1 MADFRVLLFHKRATG
16 MPTTTQDIFSPTL
29 KMQLELFSQ
38 DSSSLKTWKDS
49 SQVNLNPTT
58 GQTPQGLQYCSM
70 SLESW
75 SEKVTSV
82 RGAYLARVKKAHQ
95 CLERECS
102 SSDIWPTPTALE
114 IQDQGTNWESLARLD
129 KGGRILRRI
138 ATLAQKL
145 AQKESNWPSP
155 RASLG
160 MNDSVEVAEKRMK
173 NKGYEGKLEQAVAK
187 KNWATPTSRDHKD
200 TGANTDYER
209 VAKKVKLTGQVMME
223 ENWPTPTA
231 AEGSKIGSQ
240 PNYGQVGLSN
250 HPAIVG
256 QPDRD
261 KLKKDGKN
269 PESPQG
275 EKPKK
280 NNKQL
285 NPNWVE
291 QLMGLPKVGWTQ
303 LSTRWRTALTD

>member
-1 MADFRVLLFHKRATG
+1 MC
-16 MPTTTQDIFSPTL
+16 
-29 KMQLELFSQ
+29 LE
-38 DSSSLKTWKDS
+38 
-49 SQVNLNPTT
+49 N
-58 GQTPQGLQYCSM
+58 
-70 SLESW
+70 W
-75 SEKVTSV
+75 SERVTSV
-82 RGAYLARVKKAHQ
+82 RGEYLARVKKAHR
-95 CLERECS
+95 CLEKECS

-200 TGANTDYER
+200 TGENTDYEK

-223 ENWPTPTA
+223 EKWASPTVNGNYNRKGASEHSGDGIATQVSNVENWPTPTA

-285 NPNWVE
+285 SPNWVE